1 MSRSSMQSWWQ
12 QANLQAKHRKSG
24 KVSWLFDIFGI
35 WRSFNRRRPRHRC
48 HKPHTRHAD
57 ITPHGSCRTWLLP
70 LADNSAYGQ
79 IYFFPLRLLPSVFP
93 THTLAYII
101 WPQLACFR
109 IKVALVQFTL
119 LCFALLAGQMKDVA
133 VEILGA
139 IVAIKIVCVHMPPST
154 AQVFCHSA
162 YNPHPHACFHPAHS
176 LSLSLDVSPFT
187 LWPWSSSFARIPN
200 RSKYPEILDYWSY
213 SISPRYTCK
222 YVCVCECAC
231 IAITYVCA
239 GVGVDVVLDLPAAID
254 LRNY

>member
-57 ITPHGSCRTWLLP
+57 ITPHRSFRTWLLP

-119 LCFALLAGQMKDVA
+119 LCFAGGSNERCRRRDSGRHSSHKNRMRTYAAFHRTSFLPQRLQSA
-133 VEILGA
+133 
-139 IVAIKIVCVHMPPST
+139 PSCL
-154 AQVFCHSA
+154 FS
-162 YNPHPHACFHPAHS
+162 PRS
-176 LSLSLDVSPFT
+176 LSLSLSWR
-187 LWPWSSSFARIPN
+187 LSFYSMTMELKFCSH
-200 RSKYPEILDYWSY
+200 SKSLQV
-213 SISPRYTCK
+213 PRNTWLLK
-222 YVCVCECAC
+222 
-231 IAITYVCA
+231 
-239 GVGVDVVLDLPAAID
+239 L
-254 LRNY
+254 